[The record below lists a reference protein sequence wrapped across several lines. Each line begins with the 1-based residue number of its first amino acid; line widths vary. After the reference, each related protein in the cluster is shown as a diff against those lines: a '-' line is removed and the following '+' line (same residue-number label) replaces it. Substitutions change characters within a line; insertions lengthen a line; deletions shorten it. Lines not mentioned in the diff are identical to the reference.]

1 MGLGI
6 ICLSSWSSSEYVSG
20 CWCEFVPFCFLQEW
34 GTSCPHAFLGAYKLQ
49 HDMSW
54 TPSENIERRDA
65 EIGIIDKLL
74 SQQAAL
80 PQCAEPNFQGLI
92 KWSRLAVI
100 VEEMWTAEV
109 ASTAKRVSGI
119 DQEEKMVILLIS
131 ATTNSFFLE
140 KFEHKVLGVFQSHP
154 NIQ

>member
-1 MGLGI
+1 MGTRSDLCPTRRARSTAWRQPYLLPWQQQLSRSSTRKLRIENVMEPGPFLTDVLPSTRWLRNMSESSD
-6 ICLSSWSSSEYVSG
+6 CLCQRS
-20 CWCEFVPFCFLQEW
+20 QEW

-54 TPSENIERRDA
+54 TPSENVERRDV

-92 KWSRLAVI
+92 K
-100 VEEMWTAEV
+100 
-109 ASTAKRVSGI
+109 
-119 DQEEKMVILLIS
+119 
-131 ATTNSFFLE
+131 
-140 KFEHKVLGVFQSHP
+140 
-154 NIQ
+154 